1 MIMMMMIFLKKKFD
15 KYYMTLAEI
24 KDLYVLIYNKPSF
37 DRTAKN
43 KRETYENLVAM
54 SRNNDYTT

>member
-1 MIMMMMIFLKKKFD
+1 MIMMMMIFLKKEFD
-15 KYYMTLAEI
+15 KYYMTLAET

>member
-1 MIMMMMIFLKKKFD
+1 MIMMMMIFLKKFFD
-15 KYYMTLAEI
+15 KYYMTLAES
-24 KDLYVLIYNKPSF
+24 KDLYVLIYNKSSF

-43 KRETYENLVAM
+43 KREAYENLVAM

>member
-1 MIMMMMIFLKKKFD
+1 MMIFLKKKFV
-15 KYYMTLAEI
+15 KYYMTLAET

>member
-1 MIMMMMIFLKKKFD
+1 MMIFLKNFFD
-15 KYYMTLAEI
+15 KYYMTLAES
-24 KDLYVLIYNKPSF
+24 KDLYVLIYNKSSF

-43 KRETYENLVAM
+43 KREAYENLVAM